1 MAKPIRVLVV
11 DDLEDWRGSIAGLL
25 DDEGYAVRSVGKR
38 IEALDALNAER
49 FNVAVLD
56 VRLDETDESNQ
67 EGLILMHEI
76 RERHPSVAV
85 IILTGYATVEMVR
98 EALEPD
104 SEGNSPAFGFLEK
117 ADMDQLP
124 EYVRRASL
132 RQHLPTFEPSQ
143 ECEITVSLEPGQ
155 RLLVRGRGSIRF
167 TYTSA
172 NPLSLN
178 PARFARWGSERMMST
193 ADRRFLIKEVGREL
207 HRLLFEQHSPVLN
220 GYYRALGRVAKKQ
233 YLHLVFE
240 STRDL
245 AGLPL
250 EFLFSEES
258 SDYLTLL
265 HPLTRQIR
273 GVVMRRESISPE
285 MLRRLVSSGERLRVL
300 LLASNTKPRIDLIDK
315 MGERLADLLSRTSWL
330 DLTYVRTEAATYSA
344 VQEMLRGCEHHIV
357 HYIGHGGFHEGSP
370 EQSSLFF
377 WEGSNRSGSIKPM
390 TGNELRFLLEDSD
403 TRLFHLTC
411 CEGTRT
417 GGLVDLLDDDYLGI
431 ADGIIQSGVPS
442 VLGYRWQVPAVS
454 AKKMALAFYRSIL
467 RRGSPEFAL
476 LDARRELA
484 MCNKDDLTWASPILI
499 VQS

>member
-1 MAKPIRVLVV
+1 MTKPIRVLIVDDVV
-11 DDLEDWRGSIAGLL
+11 DWQNSLSGLL
-25 DDEGYAVRSVGKR
+25 SDEGYAVRSVGSRVK
-38 IEALDALNAER
+38 ALDALNSEC

-56 VRLDETDESNQ
+56 VRLDEEDEGNT
-67 EGLILMHEI
+67 EGLLLMHEI
-76 RERHPSVAV
+76 KKSYPSIAI
-85 IILTGYATVEMVR
+85 IILTGYATVGMVR

-104 SEGNSPAFGFLEK
+104 DERNSPAFGFLEK
-117 ADMDQLP
+117 TETAQLP
-124 EYVRRASL
+124 GYVRRAAL
-132 RQHLPTFEPSQ
+132 RLQLPTFEPSQ

-178 PARFARWGSERMMST
+178 PARFARWGSERMIGT
-193 ADRRFLIKEVGREL
+193 TDRRFLIKEVGREL
-207 HRLLFEQHSPVLN
+207 YRLLFEQHSVVLN
-220 GYYRALGRVAKKQ
+220 GYHRALGRTKINQ

-250 EFLFSEES
+250 EFIFSDEAG
-258 SDYLTLL
+258 DYLTLL
-265 HPLTRQIR
+265 HPMVRQIR
-273 GVVMRRESISPE
+273 GVVTRREPVSAELI
-285 MLRRLVSSGERLRVL
+285 RRLASSGEKLRVL
-300 LLASNTKPRIDLIDK
+300 LLVSNTEPRIDLIDRI
-315 MGERLADLLSRTSWL
+315 GEELVDLLSPVHWL
-330 DLTYVRTEAATYSA
+330 DLTHIRTEAATYSA
-344 VQEMLRGCEHHIV
+344 VQRMLRGCKHHIV
-357 HYIGHGGFHEGSP
+357 HYVGHGDFLEGSP

-377 WEGSNRSGSIKPM
+377 WEGNNRSGNVKPM
-390 TGNELRFLLEDSD
+390 NGNQLRFLLQDSD

-417 GGLVDLLDDDYLGI
+417 GSQVDLLDNDYLGI

-442 VLGYRWQVPAVS
+442 VLGYRWPVSAVS
-454 AKKMALAFYRSIL
+454 AREMALAFYRSIL
-467 RRGSPEFAL
+467 RHGSPEFAL

-484 MCNKDDLTWASPILI
+484 MRNKDDLTWASPILI